1 VRWTYLWKH
10 LLRIG
15 QIAALAA
22 TAFAQPPLT
31 TIQDTLYKAD
41 GTRFNGLLM
50 ITWNSFEAGNLSN
63 IVSQNLTVKVL
74 DGNFRVQL
82 VPTTNSNPPT
92 YYNVKY
98 NSDGKIQF
106 EETWVVGASSTPLR
120 IRDVRASASPG
131 PLPPPSQTPIQE
143 SDVVGLVG
151 DLGLRPVK
159 GPGFSAGRAALIS
172 DTGAIEAV
180 VGNLFDCVLVD
191 GTSGPCGAGGGGP
204 QFVDGEVLTGIVD
217 GANGTFSLANTPNPS
232 SSLILFRNGM
242 AQKPALDYS
251 LTGATVQFLSVAIPQ
266 PGDTLLAWYRLAGA
280 GSLTGGGSAAPE
292 ITCSAAGTSTSSANF
307 TSLGSCT
314 IPANV
319 LQSGDRVEIHYDLAH
334 TGTATGFEFTVLWG
348 GTPLVDRVAAA
359 ADSMIAGKGEAAV
372 YSGGAQLRSESWG
385 TALAYA
391 ASLANA
397 TDNLAPPMNI
407 NFQMKMAQTG
417 TETVTLRS
425 FTVVRY
431 PAQ

>member
-1 VRWTYLWKH
+1 LWKH
-10 LLRIG
+10 LVRVG

-22 TAFAQPPLT
+22 AAFAQPPLT

-151 DLGLRPVK
+151 DLG
-159 GPGFSAGRAALIS
+159 
-172 DTGAIEAV
+172 
-180 VGNLFDCVLVD
+180 
-191 GTSGPCGAGGGGP
+191 
-204 QFVDGEVLTGIVD
+204 
-217 GANGTFSLANTPNPS
+217 
-232 SSLILFRNGM
+232 
-242 AQKPALDYS
+242 
-251 LTGATVQFLSVAIPQ
+251 
-266 PGDTLLAWYRLAGA
+266 
-280 GSLTGGGSAAPE
+280 
-292 ITCSAAGTSTSSANF
+292 
-307 TSLGSCT
+307 
-314 IPANV
+314 
-319 LQSGDRVEIHYDLAH
+319 
-334 TGTATGFEFTVLWG
+334 
-348 GTPLVDRVAAA
+348 
-359 ADSMIAGKGEAAV
+359 
-372 YSGGAQLRSESWG
+372 
-385 TALAYA
+385 
-391 ASLANA
+391 
-397 TDNLAPPMNI
+397 
-407 NFQMKMAQTG
+407 
-417 TETVTLRS
+417 
-425 FTVVRY
+425 
-431 PAQ
+431 